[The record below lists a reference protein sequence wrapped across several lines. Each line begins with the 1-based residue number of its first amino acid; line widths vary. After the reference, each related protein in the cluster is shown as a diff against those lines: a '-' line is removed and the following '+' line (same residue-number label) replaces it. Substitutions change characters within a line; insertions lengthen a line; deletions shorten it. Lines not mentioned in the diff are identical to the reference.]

1 MSAPALVTAGSVVL
15 DCPDPKALADF
26 YAALLGWAPPELI
39 YDDTWARLVNPAGG
53 MALEFQPAPDYQP
66 PTWPDPTRPQ
76 MFHLDLRVVDLAA
89 AGAHAIAVGATP
101 LDLSD
106 SHPAFQV
113 YADPVGHPFCL
124 CAC

>member
-1 MSAPALVTAGSVVL
+1 
-15 DCPDPKALADF
+15 
-26 YAALLGWAPPELI
+26 
-39 YDDTWARLVNPAGG
+39 
-53 MALEFQPAPDYQP
+53 
-66 PTWPDPTRPQ
+66 

-89 AGAHAIAVGATP
+89 AAEHAVAVGATP

-106 SHPAFQV
+106 SHPSFQV